1 MILSDILKKITNNKK
16 QLAVLID
23 PDKQT
28 LNKLINFVKQIN
40 KTTVDLIF
48 VGGSLVNNN
57 INETINTI
65 KQNTKKPLV
74 LFPGSLN
81 QISKFADAILFLSL
95 ISGRNAEF
103 LIGNHVLAAKKIK
116 QSNIETIPTGYI
128 LVENGVTTSVEYI
141 SNTKPIPA
149 NKTDI
154 AVSTAIAGELLGHKI
169 IYMDSGSG
177 AKHIISKE
185 IISAVKSNINIPL
198 IIGGGINTAK
208 KLQSVYKSGADI
220 AVIGTAFENNVNLL
234 SEFCDIKNKI

>member
-234 SEFCDIKNKI
+234 SEFCNIKNKI